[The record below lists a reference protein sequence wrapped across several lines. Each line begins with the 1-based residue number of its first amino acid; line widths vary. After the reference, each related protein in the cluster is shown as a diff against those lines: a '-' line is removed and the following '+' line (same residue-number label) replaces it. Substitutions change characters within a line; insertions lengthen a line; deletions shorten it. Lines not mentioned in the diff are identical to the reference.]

1 MTVVG
6 GVITGGV
13 GVAVVNALANRRKV
27 RAEAHLTETQADKTA
42 TEAVLAA
49 TARLL
54 EMQSAIF
61 ALQTDTA
68 ALKLQV
74 AQAEERALHSEQQRE
89 MLAEALVQDRDKI
102 ARLETRL
109 SDLERE
115 REALLARIAALEA
128 ENATLKAALRGQCE
142 GAAWDSVGAAVGAE
156 PL

>member
-1 MTVVG
+1 M
-6 GVITGGV
+6 
-13 GVAVVNALANRRKV
+13 
-27 RAEAHLTETQADKTA
+27 
-42 TEAVLAA
+42 AA

-128 ENATLKAALRGQCE
+128 ENATLKLVLSRYE
-142 GAAWDSVGAAVGAE
+142 SRR
-156 PL
+156 

>member
-13 GVAVVNALANRRKV
+13 GVALVNALANRRKV
-27 RAEAHLTETQADKTA
+27 SAEAHLTETQADKTA

-68 ALKLQV
+68 ALKLQI
-74 AQAEERALHSEQQRE
+74 AQAEERASHSEQQRE
-89 MLAEALVQDRDKI
+89 MLAEALVQDREKI
-102 ARLETRL
+102 TRLEARL

-115 REALLARIAALEA
+115 REALLARIAALEV
-128 ENATLKAALRGQCE
+128 ENADLKAALQGQRAG
-142 GAAWDSVGAAVGAE
+142 GAAWA
-156 PL
+156 